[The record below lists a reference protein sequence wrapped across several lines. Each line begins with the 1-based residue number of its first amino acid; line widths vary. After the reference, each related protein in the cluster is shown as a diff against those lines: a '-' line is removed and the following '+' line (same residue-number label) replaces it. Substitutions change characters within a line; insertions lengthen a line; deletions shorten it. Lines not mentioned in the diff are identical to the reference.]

1 VNISTPA
8 RRHFANELEYPRRNV
23 NHFPKRVASPSR
35 LSIMNFSIEHI
46 GLAASNPLALKTW
59 YEQALGARVIW
70 ENDATP
76 RTYLLKLAEG
86 AMLEIYPADSAD
98 TAHRGDN
105 KVAGFRH
112 LAWRVNSIEKA
123 KSELQ
128 GRGVKLDDEVRP
140 AAGGGKVLF
149 FSDAEGNLLHL
160 VERPA
165 AETGN

>member
-1 VNISTPA
+1 MNLNIAGTLSTIPRASRGVNLTVKA
-8 RRHFANELEYPRRNV
+8 
-23 NHFPKRVASPSR
+23 
-35 LSIMNFSIEHI
+35 IMNFSVEHI
-46 GLAASNPLALKTW
+46 GLSATNPAALKAW
-59 YEQALGARVIW
+59 YEHALGATVVW

-86 AMLEIYPADSAD
+86 ALLEIYPANAED

-105 KVAGFRH
+105 KAAGFRH
-112 LAWRVNSIEKA
+112 LAWRVDSIEQA

-128 GRGVKLDDEVRP
+128 SRGVNLDDEVRP

-165 AETGN
+165 A